1 MRYTTLFKKL
11 AKAYGIRY
19 VCLFNVKRKASRRY
33 KFYSVF
39 KTDNV
44 RWFLLRL
51 QHDFPEATVTIAD
64 AKYAGTNI
72 VIRVPSH
79 P

>member
-1 MRYTTLFKKL
+1 MLYTTLFKKL
-11 AKAYGIRY
+11 AKTYGILY
-19 VCLFNVKRKASRRY
+19 VCLSNVKRKASHRY
-33 KFYSVF
+33 TFYSVLE
-39 KTDNV
+39 TDNV

-64 AKYAGTNI
+64 AKYGETNI
-72 VIRVPSH
+72 VILVPIQ